1 MKTLIKVNWIIFL
14 IGFNLILNSCKKEV
28 DSEFS
33 AEFVYSNN
41 SSGNIDFVL
50 MGDILIEDKIIN
62 NTIKNFEI
70 SPNASISFNLN
81 LPTNSKIKEMPT
93 GILKQNNLLGDSV
106 LITFDS
112 EKVLKYYREPVSFD
126 EDDEIYIEKSYTFEK
141 TGDYSVKYT
150 FILR

>member
-1 MKTLIKVNWIIFL
+1 
-14 IGFNLILNSCKKEV
+14 
-28 DSEFS
+28 
-33 AEFVYSNN
+33 
-41 SSGNIDFVL
+41 
-50 MGDILIEDKIIN
+50 
-62 NTIKNFEI
+62 
-70 SPNASISFNLN
+70 
-81 LPTNSKIKEMPT
+81 MPT

>member
-70 SPNASISFNLN
+70 SPNASIF
-81 LPTNSKIKEMPT
+81 
-93 GILKQNNLLGDSV
+93 
-106 LITFDS
+106 LI
-112 EKVLKYYREPVSFD
+112 
-126 EDDEIYIEKSYTFEK
+126 
-141 TGDYSVKYT
+141 
-150 FILR
+150 